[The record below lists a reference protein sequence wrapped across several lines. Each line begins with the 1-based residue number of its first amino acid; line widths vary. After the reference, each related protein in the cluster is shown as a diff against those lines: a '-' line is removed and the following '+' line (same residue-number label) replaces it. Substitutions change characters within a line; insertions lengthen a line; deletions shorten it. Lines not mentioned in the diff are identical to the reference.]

1 MPDIEAL
8 DAGSPLP
15 LRAIAVNASPSRV
28 FAALR
33 SYEFP
38 ELQGAPHEADE
49 LDQHALVIRTE
60 SGDKLAFFIQP
71 VDSGRAVIRGVLAN
85 APSAAEQGRV
95 LRAHDHQICRVR
107 DYRKRA
113 CTAPD
118 SLRQDPRPAATSI
131 SLGASRK
138 STSASSR
145 DGYRQDQGRAR
156 RDSV

>member
-33 SYEFP
+33 GYEFP

-60 SGDKLAFFIQP
+60 SGDKLAFLY
-71 VDSGRAVIRGVLAN
+71 SLLTRAELL
-85 APSAAEQGRV
+85 SAVFWQMP
-95 LRAHDHQICRVR
+95 RA
-107 DYRKRA
+107 
-113 CTAPD
+113 
-118 SLRQDPRPAATSI
+118 RP
-131 SLGASRK
+131 
-138 STSASSR
+138 SR
-145 DGYRQDQGRAR
+145 DACSGA
-156 RDSV
+156 